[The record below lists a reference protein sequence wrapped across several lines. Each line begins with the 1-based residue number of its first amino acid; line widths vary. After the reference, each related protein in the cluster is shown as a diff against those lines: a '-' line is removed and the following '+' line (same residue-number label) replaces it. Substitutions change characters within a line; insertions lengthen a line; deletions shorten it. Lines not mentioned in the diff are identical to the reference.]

1 MIEPRLRVARRSARE
16 AGLAYV
22 SDAAPGIRRKRRG
35 KSFGYVGPDGKAV
48 RDSAT
53 LERISSLAIPPA
65 WEDVWICADPAGHL
79 QAVGRDARG
88 RKQYRYHADWSA
100 VRDAAKYK
108 RLAAFGTALPLI
120 REIRDDHLK
129 LPGMPKRKVLAAAV
143 WMLENTRIRVGNEV
157 YSKENESFGLTT
169 LRTHHVHLMESV
181 ARFRFRGKSGK
192 EHDVWLDD
200 PRLVRIVEECLELPG
215 QELFQYTGEDG
226 ATHPITSEDVNHYIR
241 ILSNGDFTAKDFRT
255 WAGTLMAARYCGALQ
270 PKSESEAKQM
280 FTRAV
285 RLVAAELRNT
295 PAVCRQ
301 CYIHPV
307 IFEAFKDGTLP
318 PALRRQEPHDTSDPA
333 LAPDEK
339 ALLKLLRSRRARK
352 DS

>member
-1 MIEPRLRVARRSARE
+1 MARRSARA
-16 AGLAYV
+16 AGLEYV
-22 SDAAPGIRRKRRG
+22 SDAAPGIRRQKTG
-35 KSFGYVGPDGKAV
+35 ESFEYIGPDGPV
-48 RDSAT
+48 VTDPDT
-53 LERISSLAIPPA
+53 ITRISRLAIPPA
-65 WEDVWICADPAGHL
+65 WKDVWICADPQGHL
-79 QAVGRDARG
+79 QAVGRDARD

-120 REIRDDHLK
+120 REIRDEHLK

-215 QELFQYTGEDG
+215 QELFQYTAEDG
-226 ATHPITSEDVNHYIR
+226 VTRPITSEDVNHYIR
-241 ILSNGDFTAKDFRT
+241 ILGNGDFTAKDFRT
-255 WAGTLMAARYCGALQ
+255 WAGTLLAARYCGTLK
-270 PKSESEAKQM
+270 PRSETEAKTM
-280 FTRAV
+280 FNRVV

-307 IFEAFKDGTLP
+307 VFEAFQAGTLP
-318 PALRRQEPHDTSDPA
+318 AALKRPRPPGDLDPS
-333 LAPDEK
+333 LAPDET
-339 ALLKLLRSRRARK
+339 ALLKLLRSRRRAK
-352 DS
+352 A